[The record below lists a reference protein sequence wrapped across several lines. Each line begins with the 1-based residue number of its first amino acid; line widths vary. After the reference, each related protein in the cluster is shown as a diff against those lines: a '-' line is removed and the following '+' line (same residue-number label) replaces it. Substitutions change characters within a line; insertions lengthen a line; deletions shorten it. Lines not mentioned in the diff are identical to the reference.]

1 MSLKRYL
8 TLMSLITLVCWIAW
22 LVVIFYM
29 SPEESN
35 VLVFLLFYLSLF
47 FALMGTFSLIGFFI
61 RVWFS
66 KDPVIFRHLGISFR
80 QAVWFSILLTGTLIL
95 QGSGFLRWWNV
106 LLLILFLVIIEF
118 FFLSRKQ
125 FNHRS

>member
-1 MSLKRYL
+1 
-8 TLMSLITLVCWIAW
+8 MSLITLVCWVAW
-22 LVVIFYM
+22 LVVIFYL
-29 SPEESN
+29 SPEESSL
-35 VLVFLLFYLSLF
+35 LVFLLFYVSLF
-47 FALMGTFSLIGFFI
+47 FALLGSFSLIGFFV

-66 KDPVIFRHLGISFR
+66 REQIIFRHLGVSFR
-80 QAVWFSILLTGTLIL
+80 QSVWFAILLVGTLIL

-125 FNHRS
+125 FNHH